1 MRAFRNV
8 GQHRGAALVTEPS
21 GTARRFVCPYHAW
34 GYSSE
39 GELKSVPEAHNFAC
53 LNKVEKPL
61 SQVRCDVWR
70 GFIFINF
77 DDNARPL
84 EDFMAPLSKQIQDF
98 PLDDMIVR
106 SEEHTSELQSL
117 MRISYAVLCL
127 KK

>member
-1 MRAFRNV
+1 MRI
-8 GQHRGAALVTEPS
+8 S
-21 GTARRFVCPYHAW
+21 DW
-34 GYSSE
+34 SSD
-39 GELKSVPEAHNFAC
+39 GCSSD

-98 PLDDMIVR
+98 PLDDMIVKDVITV
-106 SEEHTSELQSL
+106 ELDCNWKTSYDNFLEKIGRASCRERVCQ
-117 MRISYAVLCL
+117 YV
-127 KK
+127 

>member
-1 MRAFRNV
+1 MKD
-8 GQHRGAALVTEPS
+8 ALTKRS
-21 GTARRFVCPYHAW
+21 TADLTKHA
-34 GYSSE
+34 GGDSSE
-39 GELKSVPEAHNFAC
+39 GELKSVTEAHNFAC

-98 PLDDMIVR
+98 PLDDMIVKDVI
-106 SEEHTSELQSL
+106 TVELDRKSTRL
-117 MRISYAVLCL
+117 NSSH
-127 KK
+127 